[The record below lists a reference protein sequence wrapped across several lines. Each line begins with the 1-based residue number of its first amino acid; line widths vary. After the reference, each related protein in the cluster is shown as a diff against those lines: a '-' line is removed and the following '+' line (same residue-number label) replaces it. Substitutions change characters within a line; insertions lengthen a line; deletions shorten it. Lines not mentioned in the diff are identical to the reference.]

1 MISTGDLKR
10 GVVIEIDNQ
19 LFQVMEYQHLKL
31 GRGSAQVRMKL
42 RNVRT
47 QAVIEKTVQA
57 GDRWPRARLEH
68 RTVQFL
74 YEDPP
79 NYVFM
84 DQETFDQIT
93 LSRQVLGDAV
103 LYLKDG
109 LELELLMHGD
119 EAIGVELPITVDLK
133 ITQTEPGVRGDTA
146 SGGTKPAT
154 LETGLVVNI
163 PLFVNEGETIRVD
176 TRTGTYIERVAS

>member
-1 MISTGDLKR
+1 MISTGDLKK
-10 GVVIEIDNQ
+10 GVVIEVDNQ
-19 LFQVMEYQHLKL
+19 LFQVLDYQHLKI

-42 RNVRT
+42 RNVRSG
-47 QAVIEKTVQA
+47 AVVDKTVQA

-68 RTVQFL
+68 RQVQFL

-84 DQETFDQIT
+84 DQESFEQMTVSKE
-93 LSRQVLGDAV
+93 LLGGAV

-109 LELELLMHGD
+109 LDLEILMHGE
-119 EAIGVELPITVDLK
+119 EAIGVELPITVELE
-133 ITQTEPGVRGDTA
+133 ITQTEPGFRGDTA

-163 PLFVNEGETIRVD
+163 PLFVNQGETIRVD
-176 TRTGTYIERVAS
+176 TRSNTYIERVS

>member
-1 MISTGDLKR
+1 VISTGDLKK
-10 GVVIEIDNQ
+10 GVVIEMDNH
-19 LFQVMEYQHLKL
+19 LFQVMDYQHLKI

-47 QAVIEKTVQA
+47 GAVIDRTVQA

-84 DQETFDQIT
+84 DQESFEQMT
-93 LSRQVLGDAV
+93 LSRDLLGDAV

-109 LELELLMHGD
+109 LELEILMHGE
-119 EAIGVELPITVDLK
+119 EAIGVELPITVELK
-133 ITQTEPGVRGDTA
+133 IAQTEPGFRGDTA

-176 TRTGTYIERVAS
+176 TRNNSYIERVS

>member
-1 MISTGDLKR
+1 VISTGDLKK
-10 GVVIEIDNQ
+10 GVVIEMDNH
-19 LFQVMEYQHLKL
+19 LFQVMDYQHLKI

-47 QAVIEKTVQA
+47 GAVIDRTVQA

-84 DQETFDQIT
+84 DQESFEQMT
-93 LSRQVLGDAV
+93 LTRELLGDAV
-103 LYLKDG
+103 HYLKDG
-109 LELELLMHGD
+109 LELEILMHGE
-119 EAIGVELPITVDLK
+119 EAIGVELPITVELK
-133 ITQTEPGVRGDTA
+133 ITQTEPGFRGDTA

-176 TRTGTYIERVAS
+176 TRNNSYIERVS